1 MVNTRVLQNSANR
14 LLESGGSLV
23 LENSLTSQAYASYPM
38 SPYPWT
44 DRFGI
49 TKPDVLGPT
58 NLTTL
63 SIGPTGTGNYTSLV
77 ITADSV
83 IPMVVGVAVVLWDN
97 RSNPISLGSGM
108 ITLSGWGK
116 NAAGYFIPAN
126 GYGGDTPGF
135 LSVDVSMAAGYTVL
149 LQSTSVP
156 NYAALGT
163 VTTGVGSPVIVGTST
178 GFLGTMVGMYVI
190 FSGDSTNTA
199 YQIAGVTDS
208 FHLTLSSPV
217 TWSSA
222 GQTMSFTNPVN
233 LHWRLF

>member
-97 RSNPISLGSGM
+97 RSNPISVGSGM
-108 ITLSGWGK
+108 ITLADGRRTRRAIQYLPTDMGV
-116 NAAGYFIPAN
+116 
-126 GYGGDTPGF
+126 T
-135 LSVDVSMAAGYTVL
+135 LQVSRCGRIDGCGYTVL
-149 LQSTSVP
+149 LQSTSVA

-163 VTTGVGSPVIVGTST
+163 VTTGAGSPVIVGTST

-190 FSGDSTNTA
+190 FRAN
-199 YQIAGVTDS
+199 Q
-208 FHLTLSSPV
+208 
-217 TWSSA
+217 
-222 GQTMSFTNPVN
+222 
-233 LHWRLF
+233 